1 MKCISCIKFGLKYRL
16 NTLDILL
23 SHSASSFADTRFPV
37 CPGSYILHHQQIDW
51 IPSPK
56 SFSFHS
62 TSFPFFIV
70 NVAHFSIPKRI
81 TVSSE
86 ITFTVCT
93 RLSISLQIQPWHF
106 RSPIES
112 RWFVFPLPSESPWF
126 IFRIMSIV
134 GRRAVTI
141 CSGLIESLWNI
152 PLLMCTALTWLSR
165 DTNHVIILLCRT
177 IS

>member
-1 MKCISCIKFGLKYRL
+1 MKCISCITFGLKYRL

-93 RLSISLQIQPWHF
+93 RLSISLQIQPCNF

-112 RWFVFPLPSESPWF
+112 RRFIFPLPSESPCF
-126 IFRIMSIV
+126 IFRIMRIV
-134 GRRAVTI
+134 GRRAQQ
-141 CSGLIESLWNI
+141 L
-152 PLLMCTALTWLSR
+152 
-165 DTNHVIILLCRT
+165 
-177 IS
+177 